1 MQSDGKRQSQMKSHW
16 LPFCLSLSLSLT
28 TFLLSL
34 FLPSSSSLHFHAFS
48 LLPLLSLPLIRS
60 LLRASLCFIFSLPF
74 PYLVPRSIFFSPLF
88 PLLYSQ
94 RGNWNSF
101 LQSICCHT
109 NACASAML
117 CSSPVFPPISA
128 PFPSLQPPNL
138 PHPIPLHTHTHTHTS
153 ATFTHVQSAGCVTP
167 SALWV
172 WMHAFVC
179 VCVCVCVQCELVCR
193 DDIAKLRGQRQ
204 FWCIIKLDLWMLCN
218 HTDPQKQ
225 RHTHTHAHT
234 HTHTVRQA
242 LQSADMCTF
251 GK

>member
-138 PHPIPLHTHTHTHTS
+138 PHPIPLHTHTHTHKCYFHS
-153 ATFTHVQSAGCVTP
+153 CPVSRLRNSQCIVGLDACIC
-167 SALWV
+167 
-172 WMHAFVC
+172 VC
-179 VCVCVCVQCELVCR
+179 VCVCVCNVS
-193 DDIAKLRGQRQ
+193 
-204 FWCIIKLDLWMLCN
+204 LCAEM
-218 HTDPQKQ
+218 T
-225 RHTHTHAHT
+225 
-234 HTHTVRQA
+234 
-242 LQSADMCTF
+242 LQS
-251 GK
+251 